1 MNFTVE
7 VICLTDGNGK
17 PVPRWTRPILLN
29 HASYSSLEEAIQ
41 KVMIEGDWE
50 AIGPPIMVGGHSA
63 VITVRKEKNL
73 CSIHIM
79 PERNVSL
86 K

>member
-17 PVPRWTRPILLN
+17 PVPPWTRPILLD
-29 HASYSSLEEAIQ
+29 HASYSSLKEAIE

-50 AIGPPIMVGGHSA
+50 PVGPPIVVGGHSA
-63 VITVRKEKNL
+63 VLTVRKDKNL

-79 PERNVSL
+79 PERGVPL
-86 K
+86 R